1 MPSLGNTP
9 RPAYVYDTET
19 DTWVP
24 IGVGAHTHDYIP
36 NTLVDAKGDILTATA
51 DNVPARLAKGADGT
65 VLVSDSTTSTGL
77 AWQPYAAQQAG
88 GKNAIINGAFDI
100 WQRGTTFTSG
110 TQLYTADRW
119 PISPNGGTMTISRV
133 NSELAGFRYAMRV
146 QRPQGGT
153 TTAQIYLGQGLVT
166 EDVIHMQGK
175 QVTISF
181 YARAG
186 ANYSSAGSLL
196 YVGANYGTGSGGYV
210 YAPLTNDV
218 NLFQASFT
226 LTTSW
231 QRFSYTFNMPSNM
244 TEFRFYPYYT
254 QSGTAGASDY
264 YDMTGWQLEL
274 GPVATTFSRYGGNIQ
289 GELAAC
295 QRYYFRVNAFATSS
309 YAIFGAGAGNSTT
322 QARTIVP
329 FPVTMRVKP
338 TSIDYPTVGSN
349 FAIIGYDDTINVAPT
364 AAALD
369 TNQSDTQ
376 SGYILW
382 TAASGVVASRPL
394 VVRGQ
399 ATTNAYLGFNAEL

>member
-1 MPSLGNTP
+1 MPTLGNTP

-24 IGVGAHTHDYIP
+24 VGVGAHTHSDIP
-36 NTLVDAKGDILTATA
+36 NTLVDAKGDLITATA

-77 AWQPYAAQQAG
+77 AWQPYAAQTT
-88 GKNAIINGAFDI
+88 GKNAIINGAFDF

-110 TQLYTADRW
+110 SAMYTADRW
-119 PISPNGGTMTISRV
+119 PISPNGGTMTISRI
-133 NSELAGFRYAMRV
+133 NSDLTGFRYAMRV

-186 ANYSSAGSLL
+186 ANYSSAGSILSL
-196 YVGANYGTGSGGYV
+196 GANWGTGTGGYV
-210 YAPLTNDV
+210 YAPLTNDAL
-218 NLFQASFT
+218 LFNTGFT

-231 QRFSYTFNMPSNM
+231 QRFSYTFTMPATM

-254 QSGTAGASDY
+254 QSGTAGANDY

-295 QRYYFRVNAFATSS
+295 QRYYYRAIPGISTYGLFEHFGVATS
-309 YAIFGAGAGNSTT
+309 TT
-322 QARTIVP
+322 TIYSSLKL
-329 FPVTMRVKP
+329 PVTMRTNPSSVDFS
-338 TSIDYPTVGSN
+338 TLRTFGQTTGVYNSISN
-349 FAIIGYDDTINVAPT
+349 VTINTGGDGSTSPQLAMLLLT
-364 AAALD
+364 STGL
-369 TNQSDTQ
+369 
-376 SGYILW
+376 
-382 TAASGVVASRPL
+382 
-394 VVRGQ
+394 
-399 ATTNAYLGFNAEL
+399 TTNAIYGFGANNSTSAYIGVSAEL